1 MSSAQPN
8 QTETN
13 LRLQAV
19 IETAIDGII
28 TIDVKGNIDSINQ
41 AARNLFGYSSEEL
54 IGHNVKILMP
64 EPYHTEH
71 DGYLQ
76 RYQDTHEPKIIG
88 IGREV
93 QGRKKD
99 GTVFPIRLA
108 VSEVDLGEKV
118 IYTGIVHD
126 LTDVK
131 AAESRLEELNVSLE
145 RIVAER
151 TDELANTVDKLSQ
164 SNDRLAHEVDERLEA
179 ESRLRE
185 ALQKEKEL
193 GQLKSRFVSLVS
205 HEFRTPLTTVM
216 SSADLI
222 AAYDQTDQQ
231 DKRQKHVNRIR
242 QSVEALTNILND
254 LLSISSLEEGGV
266 RSNFETFSLS
276 ELIQEL
282 KDQLQALL
290 KPNQQLTFEQNGFDL
305 VFNDKDILRRILT
318 NLLSNGIKYSP
329 SGTEVSCRVT
339 HEDDILQIE
348 VKDHGIGIP
357 SVDQDHL
364 FTRFFRAG
372 NVENIQGT
380 GLGLNLV
387 KRYLELL
394 NGEIGFE
401 SIEGKGSTFYCSIPI
416 PPTTKPIK

>member
-1 MSSAQPN
+1 MSSAHPN

-126 LTDVK
+126 LSDVK

-164 SNDRLAHEVDERLEA
+164 SNNRLAHEVDERLEA

-222 AAYDQTDQQ
+222 AAYDRTDQQ

-254 LLSISSLEEGGV
+254 LLSISSLEEG
-266 RSNFETFSLS
+266 
-276 ELIQEL
+276 
-282 KDQLQALL
+282 
-290 KPNQQLTFEQNGFDL
+290 
-305 VFNDKDILRRILT
+305 
-318 NLLSNGIKYSP
+318 
-329 SGTEVSCRVT
+329 
-339 HEDDILQIE
+339 
-348 VKDHGIGIP
+348 
-357 SVDQDHL
+357 
-364 FTRFFRAG
+364 
-372 NVENIQGT
+372 
-380 GLGLNLV
+380 
-387 KRYLELL
+387 
-394 NGEIGFE
+394 
-401 SIEGKGSTFYCSIPI
+401 
-416 PPTTKPIK
+416 

>member
-1 MSSAQPN
+1 MSSAHPN

-126 LTDVK
+126 LSDVK

-164 SNDRLAHEVDERLEA
+164 SNNRLAHEVDERLEA

-222 AAYDQTDQQ
+222 AAYDRTDQQ

-282 KDQLQALL
+282 NDQLQALL
-290 KPNQQLTFEQNGFDL
+290 KPNQQLVFEQNGFDL

-329 SGTEVSCRVT
+329 AGTEVSCR
-339 HEDDILQIE
+339 
-348 VKDHGIGIP
+348 
-357 SVDQDHL
+357 
-364 FTRFFRAG
+364 
-372 NVENIQGT
+372 
-380 GLGLNLV
+380 
-387 KRYLELL
+387 
-394 NGEIGFE
+394 
-401 SIEGKGSTFYCSIPI
+401 
-416 PPTTKPIK
+416 